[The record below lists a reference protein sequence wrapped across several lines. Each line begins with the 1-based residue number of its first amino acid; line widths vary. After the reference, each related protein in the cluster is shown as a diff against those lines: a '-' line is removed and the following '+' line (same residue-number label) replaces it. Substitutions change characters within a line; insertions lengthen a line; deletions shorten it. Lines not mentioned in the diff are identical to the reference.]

1 MSSRA
6 VRGQVCSESERYLK
20 EDDDLIR
27 LSLKNRCV
35 KMKSLW
41 KGSIAFGLVNI
52 PIKLYSAVEQ
62 KPLKTRLLHKDK
74 LSPIRYK
81 KWCDACT
88 QEVSQDEIVKGIEV
102 SPDEYVVIS
111 DDELRSIRPEKSTWI
126 EIMEFVHSHQ
136 IDPIYFSAHYY
147 AGPEQPKDKTYFLF
161 REVLQQTAKTAI
173 GRFVMRE
180 KEHVCAI
187 EAYRQGLLLTTLNY
201 DYEIRDIMQV
211 DGLDEPP
218 QLSQVEMDLA
228 RQLLDQ
234 ITVDEFDITRF
245 HDTFEKD
252 LKELVERKAR
262 GETIAIH
269 KRGYPRTTEE
279 NLVKHSRPA

>member
-1 MSSRA
+1 
-6 VRGQVCSESERYLK
+6 
-20 EDDDLIR
+20 
-27 LSLKNRCV
+27 
-35 KMKSLW
+35 MKSLW

-126 EIMEFVHSHQ
+126 EIVEFVHSHQ
-136 IDPIYFSAHYY
+136 IDPIYFNAHYY
-147 AGPEQPKDKTYFLF
+147 AGPERPKDKTYFLF
-161 REVLQQTAKTAI
+161 RDVLRADRRDRDRQVCYAGKGT
-173 GRFVMRE
+173 R
-180 KEHVCAI
+180 CAI

-201 DYEIRDIMQV
+201 EYEIRDIMQ
-211 DGLDEPP
+211 
-218 QLSQVEMDLA
+218 
-228 RQLLDQ
+228 
-234 ITVDEFDITRF
+234 
-245 HDTFEKD
+245 
-252 LKELVERKAR
+252 
-262 GETIAIH
+262 
-269 KRGYPRTTEE
+269 
-279 NLVKHSRPA
+279 SRWAS

>member
-1 MSSRA
+1 
-6 VRGQVCSESERYLK
+6 
-20 EDDDLIR
+20 
-27 LSLKNRCV
+27 
-35 KMKSLW
+35 MKPLW

-88 QEVSQDEIVKGIEV
+88 QEVSQDEIVRGIEV
-102 SPDEYVVIS
+102 SPDNYVIMS
-111 DDELRSIRPEKSTWI
+111 DEELQSIRPEKSTWI
-126 EIMEFVHSHQ
+126 EIVEFVHSHQ
-136 IDPIYFSAHYY
+136 IDPIFFNSHYY
-147 AGPEQPKDKTYFLF
+147 AGPERPKDKTYFLF
-161 REVLQQTAKTAI
+161 REVLHQTAKTAI
-173 GRFVMRE
+173 ARFVMRE

-201 DYEIRDIMQV
+201 EYEIRDITQV

-218 QLSQVEMDLA
+218 HLSQVEMDLA
-228 RQLLDQ
+228 RQLLSQ
-234 ITVDEFDITRF
+234 ITVDEFDMTRF
-245 HDTFEKD
+245 HDTFEEE

-269 KRGYPRTTEE
+269 KREYARTTEE
-279 NLVKHSRPA
+279 NLVEALKASLK

>member
-1 MSSRA
+1 
-6 VRGQVCSESERYLK
+6 
-20 EDDDLIR
+20 
-27 LSLKNRCV
+27 
-35 KMKSLW
+35 MKSLW

-126 EIMEFVHSHQ
+126 EIVEFVHSHQ
-136 IDPIYFSAHYY
+136 IDPIYFNAHYY
-147 AGPEQPKDKTYFLF
+147 AGPERPKDKTYFLF
-161 REVLQQTAKTAI
+161 RDVLQQTAETAI

-201 DYEIRDIMQV
+201 NYEIRDIMQV

-228 RQLLDQ
+228 RQLIGQ
-234 ITVDEFDITRF
+234 ITVDEFDMTRF
-245 HDTFEKD
+245 HDTFEED

-269 KRGYPRTTEE
+269 KREYPRTTEE
-279 NLVKHSRPA
+279 NLVEALKASLK